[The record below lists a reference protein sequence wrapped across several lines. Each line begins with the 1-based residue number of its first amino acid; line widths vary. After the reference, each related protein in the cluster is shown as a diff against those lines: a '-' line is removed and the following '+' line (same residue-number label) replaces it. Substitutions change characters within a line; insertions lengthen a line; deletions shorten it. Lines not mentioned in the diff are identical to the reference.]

1 MCLGF
6 DVQQRGVK
14 PIEYLRQRPILKI
27 PPTVEDVNRL
37 LFSKFIGWKCEEEWR
52 SWIRIDE
59 REAPTGFYFYSID
72 GFVRLREVLRGLCAT
87 FPRRGS
93 VPPSRAIRKGFALPR
108 LDALSVGS
116 A

>member
-14 PIEYLRQRPILKI
+14 PIEYLRHRPIQKI

-37 LFSKFIGWKCEEEWR
+37 LFSKFIGWKCEEWQ

-59 REAPTGFYFYSID
+59 RDASTASISTPSID
-72 GFVRLREVLRGLCAT
+72 SFGNI
-87 FPRRGS
+87 
-93 VPPSRAIRKGFALPR
+93 PS
-108 LDALSVGS
+108 S
-116 A
+116 